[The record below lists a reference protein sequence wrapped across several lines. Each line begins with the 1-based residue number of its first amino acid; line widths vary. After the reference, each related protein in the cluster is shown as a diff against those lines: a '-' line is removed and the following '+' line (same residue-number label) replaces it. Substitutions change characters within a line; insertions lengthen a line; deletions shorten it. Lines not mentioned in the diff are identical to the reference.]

1 MKLIAQIRKTLVPVL
16 VFALSPAAFSQPQD
30 PGEGSLQVVS
40 SGTAA
45 PRILPLKHT
54 EVKAEISGFVA
65 EVRVTQVFSNP
76 IDSPIEAVYV
86 FPLPENSAVNEMTLT
101 VADRVIKGQ
110 IKKREEARQ
119 VYERA
124 KAQGKTAALLDQE
137 RPNIFTQSVANIPPG
152 HEIRVTIKYI
162 QDLAYDDGEYK
173 FVFPMTIGPRY
184 IPGQKTGKVGTG
196 WSDDTDQVGDASRIT
211 PPVVKPGQ
219 RSGRDISVEVRLD
232 AGVAVKNLRSS
243 SHEITVVNSGPAKAK
258 ISLSAEDRIPNKDFI
273 LTYEPEVKL
282 AAAAVLSH
290 KQGKEGYLTLMVQPS
305 ADYPLALVTPK
316 ELVIAIDVSGSM
328 GGFPVETAKAIAL
341 RCLEGMNP
349 GDTFQI
355 MSFASGNQLHFE
367 RPLTNT
373 LLNVARGRAVI
384 NALNGGGGTEMLDAL
399 RTALEF
405 PKDPERLRIVLF
417 MTDGFIGND
426 PQILAFTK
434 EHLNNSRIFPLGV
447 GSSPNRYLL
456 EEMAVLGKGTVQYVR
471 QNEKPEKVEK
481 VIEKFYDRISRPVLT
496 DLSVDW
502 NGLDVSELSPAFV
515 PDLFAGQPLLIHAKY
530 NKSGSAPVLIRG
542 KLMGKPWKMSVNVT
556 LPEKEQANDAMGPL
570 WARSRITDLE
580 RLNLKSEDADIKGKI
595 IELALAHKLVTNY
608 TSFVAVDESPVSPTD
623 KKLILVPVESE
634 LPEGTRYEGFFGGR
648 AASLAGGYGG
658 ASAVRGAFSSF
669 LVPAAVSTPVFLRDR
684 ISCSAAFASSS
695 SPIFRRTVAADWSFR
710 VAAAMFPAS
719 ASVKALAG
727 QLFGSED
734 LVAGLALKLL
744 ENPSSRLLRQL
755 VSRQDA
761 SGAFTGHDGRKAA
774 PEDQALALLAL
785 AKAKAVLGADAEASL
800 QRAWGSLRGSS
811 PAGLNGREAV
821 IKALKGSRHWS
832 SAAVQRELAALG
844 TILATL
850 K

>member
-634 LPEGTRYEGFFGGR
+634 LPEGTRYEGFFGGQT
-648 AASLAGGYGG
+648 ASMAGGYGG
-658 ASAVRGAFSSF
+658 ASAVRGAFGQAKFAGSMG
-669 LVPAAVSTPVFLRDR
+669 
-684 ISCSAAFASSS
+684 SAGASGSLYS
-695 SPIFRRTVAADWSFR
+695 A
-710 VAAAMFPAS
+710 PAS
-719 ASVKALAG
+719 ANLSMESAGGSASSGKTNVGDLGRKAKALAG
-727 QLFGSED
+727 RLLGSED

-761 SGAFTGHDGRKAA
+761 SGAFTGSDGGKAA

-785 AKAKAVLGADAEASL
+785 AKAKAVLGADAEASF
-800 QRAWGSLRGSS
+800 QQAWSYLRGSS
-811 PAGLNGREAV
+811 PAGLNGKEAV
-821 IKALKGSRHWS
+821 LKALKGGRHWN
-832 SAAVQRELAALG
+832 SAVVQRELAALG
-844 TILATL
+844 PALAAL

>member
-658 ASAVRGAFSSF
+658 ASAVRGAFSQAKFAGSMG
-669 LVPAAVSTPVFLRDR
+669 
-684 ISCSAAFASSS
+684 SAGASGSLYS
-695 SPIFRRTVAADWSFR
+695 A
-710 VAAAMFPAS
+710 PAS
-719 ASVKALAG
+719 ANLSMESAGGSASSGKTNVGDLGRKAKALAG
-727 QLFGSED
+727 RLLGSED

-761 SGAFTGHDGRKAA
+761 SGAFTGSDGGKAA

-785 AKAKAVLGADAEASL
+785 AKAKAVLGADAEASF
-800 QRAWGSLRGSS
+800 QQAWSYLRGSS
-811 PAGLNGREAV
+811 PAGLNGKEAV
-821 IKALKGSRHWS
+821 LKALKGGRHWN
-832 SAAVQRELAALG
+832 SAVVQRELAALG
-844 TILATL
+844 PALAAL

>member
-1 MKLIAQIRKTLVPVL
+1 MKLIAKFRKTLVPVL
-16 VFALSPAAFSQPQD
+16 VFALSPAAFSQPQE

-65 EVRVTQVFSNP
+65 EVLVTQVFSNP
-76 IDSPIEAVYV
+76 ADAPIEAVYV

-124 KAQGKTAALLDQE
+124 KAEGRTAALLDQE

-162 QDLAYDDGEYK
+162 QDLAYDDGEYR

-184 IPGQKTGKVGTG
+184 IPGRKTGKAGTG
-196 WSDDTDQVGDASRIT
+196 WSEDTDQVGDASRIT

-243 SHEITVVNSGPAKAK
+243 SHEITVVSSGSARAV
-258 ISLSAEDRIPNKDFI
+258 ITLSPGDRIPNKDFL
-273 LTYEPEVKL
+273 LTYQPEVKL
-282 AAAAVLSH
+282 AAAAVLAH
-290 KQGKEGYLTLMVQPS
+290 KTAKEGYLTLLLQPS
-305 ADYPLALVTPK
+305 ADYPLTQVTPK

-328 GGFPVETAKAIAL
+328 GGFPVETAKETAL

-367 RPLTNT
+367 RPLANT
-373 LLNVARGRAVI
+373 PINVARGRAVI
-384 NALNGGGGTEMLDAL
+384 NGLHGGGGTEMLDAL

-405 PKDPERLRIVLF
+405 QKDPERLRIVLF

-471 QNEKPEKVEK
+471 QNEKPEKLEK

-496 DLSVDW
+496 DLTVDW
-502 NGLDVSELSPAFV
+502 NGLDVSDLSPAFV
-515 PDLFAGQPLLIHAKY
+515 PDLFAGQPLLIHARY

-556 LPEKEQANDAMGPL
+556 LPEKEPANDAMGPL

-580 RLNLKSEDADIKGKI
+580 RLNLSKPDADIKEKI
-595 IELALAHKLVTNY
+595 IELALAHKLVTSY
-608 TSFVAVDESPVSPTD
+608 TSFVAVDESPVSSKG
-623 KKLILVPVESE
+623 KKPLVVPVESE
-634 LPEGTRYEGFFGGR
+634 LPEGTRYEGFFG
-648 AASLAGGYGG
+648 ASGSSLGGGYGSA
-658 ASAVRGAFSSF
+658 ASVRGAFGQAKFAGSMGGAGGTSSMYF
-669 LVPAAVSTPVFLRDR
+669 AA
-684 ISCSAAFASSS
+684 ASSNLS
-695 SPIFRRTVAADWSFR
+695 MEGAGGNASPGKTTIGDLGRKA
-710 VAAAMFPAS
+710 
-719 ASVKALAG
+719 KALAG

-744 ENPSSRLLRQL
+744 ENPAPRLLRQL

-761 SGAFTGHDGRKAA
+761 SGAFTGSDGRKAA

-811 PAGLNGREAV
+811 PAGLNGKEAV
-821 IKALKGSRHWS
+821 VKALKGGRHWS
-832 SAAVQRELAALG
+832 SAAVQRELAAFG
-844 TILATL
+844 EVLAAL